1 MSGCI
6 TGLAETFLA
15 TKLPGGYSYPLTPT
29 GKGNLL
35 CAPPWHFVA
44 SEMVIRYQA
53 DPEQVKR
60 FLPAPLEPSKTNP
73 GGCILHM
80 CSYVSRNEN
89 ADHLVDLP
97 ELCNYTETYL
107 EIRGNYRGTECKHFA
122 YYWVDRDYSIL
133 RGWVAGLPKKFGNT
147 SCTFEKIHLFQ
158 LNPHFPQ
165 FGENFRMVA
174 VCSAHMEKLISG
186 SIALDKKIDPDDID
200 PEMRLPCRNL
210 MMYPDGKVGYTDRA
224 VARITH
230 TCMDV
235 WYGDVWKGK
244 DEELTYFPSV
254 AEEHD
259 LLKPL
264 KIEDSYYMNYAFT
277 TYGHLVDEDLMAK

>member
-1 MSGCI
+1 MAGFI
-6 TGLAETFLA
+6 TGMYDTFKP
-15 TKLPGGYSYPLTPT
+15 TELPGGYSYPLTPS

-35 CAPPWHFVA
+35 CAPPWHFAA

-53 DPEQVKR
+53 DPEMVRQ
-60 FLPAPLEPSKTNP
+60 FLPYPLEPSRTNP

-89 ADHLVDLP
+89 ADHLVDMP
-97 ELCNYTETYL
+97 MLCNYNETYL
-107 EIRGNYRGTECKHFA
+107 EIRGNYRGEECKHFA

-133 RGWVAGLPKKFGNT
+133 RGWVDGLPKKYGET

-165 FGENFRMVA
+165 FGEGFRMGA
-174 VCSAHMEKLISG
+174 VCSAHMEKMMAG
-186 SIALDKKIDPDDID
+186 SIALDRKIDPDEMD

-210 MMYPDGKVGYTDRA
+210 MMYPDGKVGYDRRA

-244 DEELTYFPSV
+244 DEALEFFPSV

-259 LLKPL
+259 LLKP
-264 KIEDSYYMNYAFT
+264 ISITDSYYMNYAFT
-277 TYGHLVDEDLMAK
+277 TYGHIVHEEL